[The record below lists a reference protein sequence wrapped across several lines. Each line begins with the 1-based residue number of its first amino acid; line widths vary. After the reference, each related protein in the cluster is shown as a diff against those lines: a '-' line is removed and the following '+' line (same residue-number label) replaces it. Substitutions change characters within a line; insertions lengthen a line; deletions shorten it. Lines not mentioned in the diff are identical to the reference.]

1 MNINHAKLV
10 DFFLSYLQNEKRL
23 SSHTVL
29 AYKTDLQQFQVFM
42 NSVSP
47 DFEIP
52 AAQYK
57 DIRAWV
63 VQLSENEIDNRSIN
77 RKIASLRAFYKFL
90 QVKKKIEVNPVSLI
104 KSLKTAKRLP
114 VYVEEK
120 PMENLFEL
128 VSFTSDFV
136 GLRDKLLIEMLY
148 GTGIRLSE
156 LINIKVVDVDVFGK
170 KITVLGKR
178 NKYRVIPLHQ
188 TLLDLIQK
196 YLSLK
201 KEQFH
206 SEHDFLLLTD
216 KQEQL
221 YRVFVQRKVKYYLE
235 LVTTITKKSPHVLR
249 HSFATHLLNRGADLN
264 AIKELLGHSN
274 LAATQIYTHNSI
286 SQLKEIYK
294 KAHPKA

>member
-1 MNINHAKLV
+1 LV

-23 SSHTVL
+23 SPHTVL
-29 AYKTDLQQFQVFM
+29 AYKIDLLQFQNFL
-42 NSVSP
+42 SSP
-47 DFEIP
+47 DVQYDISL
-52 AAQYK
+52 AQYQ

-63 VQLSENEIDNRSIN
+63 VQLSENQIDNRSIN

-90 QVKKKIEVNPVSLI
+90 QIKKKIEVNPVALV

-114 VYVEEK
+114 VYVEET
-120 PMENLFEL
+120 PMENLFADIE
-128 VSFTSDFV
+128 FTEDFE
-136 GLRDKLLIEMLY
+136 GLRDKLLLEMLY

-156 LINIKVVDVDVFGK
+156 LINIKVSDVDIFGR

-178 NKYRVIPLHQ
+178 SKYRIIPLHQ

-196 YLSLK
+196 YQDIKGLGSVTAN
-201 KEQFH
+201 
-206 SEHDFLLLTD
+206 DYLLLTD
-216 KQEQL
+216 KYEQL
-221 YRVFVQRKVKYYLE
+221 YNVFVQRKVKHYLE
-235 LVTTITKKSPHVLR
+235 LVTTISKKSPHVLR

-286 SQLKEIYK
+286 SQLQEVYK

>member
-1 MNINHAKLV
+1 M
-10 DFFLSYLQNEKRL
+10 
-23 SSHTVL
+23 L
-29 AYKTDLQQFQVFM
+29 AYKIDLVQFQSFM
-42 NSVSP
+42 SSP
-47 DFEIP
+47 DSQYDISD
-52 AAQYK
+52 AQYQ
-57 DIRAWV
+57 DIRTWI

-90 QVKKKIEVNPVSLI
+90 QIKKKTEVNPVALV

-114 VYVEEK
+114 VYVDET
-120 PMENLFEL
+120 PMENLFADI
-128 VSFTSDFV
+128 DFADDFE
-136 GLRDKLLIEMLY
+136 GLRDKLLLEMLY

-156 LINIKVVDVDVFGK
+156 LINIKISDVDVFGK

-178 NKYRVIPLHQ
+178 SKYRVIPLHQ
-188 TLLDLIQK
+188 TLLDLIQRYIK
-196 YLSLK
+196 LK
-201 KEQFH
+201 KLNFDSEQ
-206 SEHDFLLLTD
+206 DYLLLTD

-221 YRVFVQRKVKYYLE
+221 YRVFVQRKVKHYLQM
-235 LVTTITKKSPHVLR
+235 VTTISKKSPHVLR

-286 SQLKEIYK
+286 SQLKEVYK